1 MSITWVLVAN
11 ARSASLY
18 ENQGPSKGLTL
29 LKQIEPKDDG
39 LDEDLSIGGM
49 DRSDWHGPDELRR
62 SKAKDFAHH
71 LAGELRRARNDK
83 HYARA
88 VLVAPP
94 TFMGLINA
102 ELDTPTA
109 RTVSSRVE
117 KDYTRHSPQQLCE
130 QLGNCFCP

>member
-18 ENQGPSKGLTL
+18 ENQGPNKGLTL
-29 LKQIEPKDDG
+29 LRQIGPQDDG
-39 LDEDLSIGGM
+39 LTEDLSVGGA

-62 SKAKDFAHH
+62 TKAKGFAHQ
-71 LAGELRRARNDK
+71 LAHELRRARTEN
-83 HYARA
+83 HYSRA

-94 TFMGLINA
+94 TLMGLINA

-117 KDYTRHSPQQLCE
+117 KDYTRHTPQQLCE
-130 QLGNCFCP
+130 ELSNCFCP

>member
-18 ENQGPSKGLTL
+18 ENQGPTKGLTL
-29 LKQIEPKDDG
+29 LKQMAPEEDG
-39 LDEDLSIGGM
+39 LTEELSVGAM

-62 SKAKDFAHH
+62 SHAKGFAHY
-71 LAGELRRARNDK
+71 LAGELRRARNEK

-109 RTVSSRVE
+109 RTVSDRVE
-117 KDYTRHSPQQLCE
+117 KDYTRHSPQQLCD
-130 QLGNCFCP
+130 QLSNCFCP